1 MAANEK
7 ATLSMNGKQY
17 ELDVIVGTEGEQSVD
32 IRNLRAD
39 SGFITL
45 DNGYANTGAC
55 QSGITFLNGE
65 KGILR
70 HRGYSIED
78 LCENATF
85 LETAFLLIY
94 GELPSESQ
102 LAAFTDDITRH
113 TLLHENMRNFF
124 QGFPLRA
131 HPMAIL
137 SSMVCSLSAFYQ
149 DTYNALDPDHTD
161 LTVVR
166 LLAKIPTIAAFAYKK
181 SIGQPYVYP
190 DNSLNY
196 CENIIKMFFA
206 VPCEE
211 FELDSDKAKALDQL
225 LILHADHEQNCS
237 TSTVRLV
244 GSSLAN
250 LYSAISAACCALWG
264 PLHGGANQAVIEM
277 LDQIAKDGNN
287 VKKYVD
293 LAKDKDSSF
302 RLMGFGHRVYKNFD
316 PRARIIKK
324 TCDKILAKEG
334 IHDPLLDIAKQL
346 EQVALEDE
354 YFVERKLYPNVDFY
368 SGILYRALGIP
379 KDMFTV
385 MFAIGRLPGW
395 IAQWREMVTDPAT
408 RIGRPRQIYTGPQA
422 RDFIPIA
429 KRESLPGRTAGL
441 DRVTPHE

>member
-1 MAANEK
+1 MAANDK
-7 ATLSMNGKQY
+7 ATLSIGGQSH
-17 ELDVIVGTEGEQSVD
+17 EFDVIVGSEGERAVD
-32 IRNLRAD
+32 IRNLRAET
-39 SGFITL
+39 GLITL
-45 DNGYANTGAC
+45 DSGYGNTGAC
-55 QSGITFLNGE
+55 QSAITFLDGE

-70 HRGYSIED
+70 HRGYAIED
-78 LCENATF
+78 LCEQSSF
-85 LETAFLLIY
+85 VETSYLLIY
-94 GELPSESQ
+94 GELPSQSQ
-102 LAAFTDDITRH
+102 LEEFTEDITHH
-113 TLLHENMRNFF
+113 TLIHENMRTFF
-124 QGFPLRA
+124 QGFPLNA

-149 DTYNALDPDHTD
+149 ESYNTLDPDHTD
-161 LTVVR
+161 MTIVR

-181 SIGQPYVYP
+181 AVGQPYVYP
-190 DNSLNY
+190 DNNLNY
-196 CENIIKMFFA
+196 CENILKMFFA

-211 FELDSDKAKALDQL
+211 FELDPDRAKALDQL

-277 LDQIAKDGNN
+277 LEQISKDGNN

-293 LAKDKDSSF
+293 LAKDKNSDY

-324 TCDKILAKEG
+324 TCDKILEKEG
-334 IHDPLLDIAKQL
+334 IKDPLLDIAKQL

-379 KDMFTV
+379 QDMFTV
-385 MFAIGRLPGW
+385 MFALGRLPGW
-395 IAQWREMVTDPAT
+395 IAQWREMVTDPGM
-408 RIGRPRQIYTGPQA
+408 RIGRPRQIYTGQQA
-422 RDFIPIA
+422 RDFVPL
-429 KRESLPGRTAGL
+429 KDRKSLPGRSRTA
-441 DRVTPHE
+441 D